1 MTTDTTVTINNA
13 DETPKK
19 LRKITVY
26 KREVFEDI
34 EMFTYKHVE
43 SSDMQGAEKRNAV
56 SADTTEGLDGK
67 IIIRL
72 VEFRDAQ
79 LRKLI
84 PFALAKKTDF
94 GADDVMTLQD
104 DRYHY
109 WLKLPE
115 EFDDNLLESVAEYF
129 HRFLVWGAL
138 YDWYGMMGNAQA
150 NFFKNDLD
158 KLEDEIRDTLRKPSL
173 AKRPMQPFGPAKRNP
188 LR

>member
-1 MTTDTTVTINNA
+1 MITDTTLRYDNS

-19 LRKITVY
+19 IRKITVY

-34 EMFTYKHVE
+34 ELLTYKHVE
-43 SSDMQGAEKRNAV
+43 SSDMQGAGKRNAV

-72 VEFRDAQ
+72 VEFRDAK

-84 PFALAKKTDF
+84 PFALAKKCDL
-94 GADDVMTLQD
+94 GADDVMTLED

-115 EFDDNLLESVAEYF
+115 DYDDNLMEPIAEYF

-138 YDWYGMMGNAQA
+138 YDWYGNMGNPQA
-150 NFFKNDLD
+150 NFYKNDLD
-158 KLEDEIRDTLRKPSL
+158 ELEDDIRNTLRKPSI
-173 AKRPMQPFGPAKRNP
+173 AKKPMQPFGPAKRHP
-188 LR
+188 LG